1 MRISDWSSDVCSSR
15 SAIWRALREDG
26 STWPSES
33 HPVPATLRTG
43 EPSIGLVM
51 GVERVGR
58 PTLWLSLSAQPVRDQ
73 AGDIDGVVLT
83 FTDITSQR
91 EAERA
96 LRTSEQRID
105 EATEA
110 LQWQAFH
117 DPLTKLPNRA
127 LLMERVTTAVERGRD
142 DGTPTALLY
151 RDLDRLPTVN
161 VRKSGVE
168 GKHVYGR

>member
-1 MRISDWSSDVCSSR
+1 
-15 SAIWRALREDG
+15 
-26 STWPSES
+26 
-33 HPVPATLRTG
+33 
-43 EPSIGLVM
+43 M

-73 AGDIDGVVLT
+73 AGEVDGVVLT

-127 LLMERVTTAVERGRD
+127 LLMERVTAAVERGRD
-142 DGTPTALLY
+142 AGPRTALLF
-151 RDLDRLPTVN
+151 LDIDRFKTIVKAACRERYCHN
-161 VRKSGVE
+161 C
-168 GKHVYGR
+168 

>member
-1 MRISDWSSDVCSSR
+1 MIRDHPR
-15 SAIWRALREDG
+15 SPRTDTPFPG
-26 STWPSES
+26 T
-33 HPVPATLRTG
+33 TLFR
-43 EPSIGLVM
+43 S
-51 GVERVGR
+51 
-58 PTLWLSLSAQPVRDQ
+58 LSLSAQPFRDQ
-73 AGDIDGVVLT
+73 AGEVDGVVLT

-96 LRTSEQRID
+96 LRTSEQRVD

-142 DGTPTALLY
+142 DGTRTALLF
-151 RDLDRLPTVN
+151 LDIDRFKIGSAPCREKVGPY
-161 VRKSGVE
+161 V
-168 GKHVYGR
+168 

>member
-1 MRISDWSSDVCSSR
+1 
-15 SAIWRALREDG
+15 
-26 STWPSES
+26 
-33 HPVPATLRTG
+33 
-43 EPSIGLVM
+43 M

-73 AGDIDGVVLT
+73 AGEVDGVVLT

-127 LLMERVTTAVERGRD
+127 LLMERVTAAVQRGRD
-142 DGTPTALLY
+142 DGTRTALLFLGI
-151 RDLDRLPTVN
+151 DGFKTVN
-161 VRKSGVE
+161 DTLGPE
-168 GKHVYGR
+168 GGRTRTRPHPSPYYATPLPY

>member
-1 MRISDWSSDVCSSR
+1 
-15 SAIWRALREDG
+15 
-26 STWPSES
+26 
-33 HPVPATLRTG
+33 
-43 EPSIGLVM
+43 M

-73 AGDIDGVVLT
+73 AGEVDGVVLT

-117 DPLTKLPNRA
+117 DPLTKLPNPPLLLARVPPAVRPGRA
-127 LLMERVTTAVERGRD
+127 HRNRPAHPFLHIDRFTTVKQK
-142 DGTPTALLY
+142 L
-151 RDLDRLPTVN
+151 
-161 VRKSGVE
+161 
-168 GKHVYGR
+168 